1 MLVTSTINLKAILNQ
16 TLYLPPYISSNLNSD
31 SELNSNSNYLNLYL
45 NPDTQPNI
53 KPDTE
58 PDINN
63 KLDISIH
70 PNLKLGLKDLGL
82 DSKAKKILKD
92 IAELKNKELAKL
104 NHISYIK
111 KL

>member
-1 MLVTSTINLKAILNQ
+1 MQ
-16 TLYLPPYISSNLNSD
+16 SN
-31 SELNSNSNYLNLYL
+31 
-45 NPDTQPNI
+45 I
-53 KPDTE
+53 E
-58 PDINN
+58 PDIEPNIDN
-63 KLDISIH
+63 KLDIGVH
-70 PNLKLGLKDLGL
+70 PDLKLGLKDLGL